1 MVYVGQTRSRK
12 LIAHL
17 SVRGFGEMTVRGELP
32 PRRRPWALDNGVFK
46 DWRAERD
53 FDAAAYTA
61 DLARLATMDA
71 PDFLVVPDIV
81 AGGEDSLRRSLEWA
95 PRLRG
100 LASLYLV
107 VQDGMREA
115 AVSDALEP
123 FAGIFV
129 GGTLPWKLC
138 TGRAWVRL
146 ARATGRRC
154 HIGRVGTAR
163 RVLWA
168 KRIEADSIDSCL
180 PLWSTP
186 QLRRFCGA
194 LDNTQTEL
202 FGGDV

>member
-17 SVRGFGEMTVRGELP
+17 SDLGFGEMTVRGELP
-32 PRRRPWALDNGVFK
+32 PRRTPWAFDNGVFK
-46 DWRAERD
+46 DWRASRD
-53 FDAAAYTA
+53 FDTAAYA
-61 DLARLATMDA
+61 VDLARLATMDA
-71 PDFLVVPDIV
+71 PHFIVTPDIV
-81 AGGEDSLRRSLEWA
+81 AGGMASLRRSLEWE

-100 LASLYLV
+100 LAPLYLV
-107 VQDGMREA
+107 VQDGMREE
-115 AVSDALEP
+115 AVLDALEP

-129 GGTLPWKLC
+129 GGTLPWKLH

-146 ARATGRRC
+146 AHLMGRQC
-154 HIGRVGTAR
+154 HIGRVGTAK

-194 LDNTQTEL
+194 LGNSQVEM